1 MTKQTLTKVELD
13 AMAAAMDAA
22 DFGPEIEIEFEDAMQ
37 TKPKWDYSGSFD
49 LQPPTDWDDLDEA
62 TTNESIE
69 IEIED
74 NIGDNELYEDDGQP
88 TEYEEWQDLY
98 GGDDSIYEHDCD
110 CMFDN

>member
-1 MTKQTLTKVELD
+1 MKLNDRELNEMV
-13 AMAAAMDAA
+13 A
-22 DFGPEIEIEFEDAMQ
+22 AMQ

-49 LQPPTDWDDLDEA
+49 LQPPEGCESDEDSLGDQ
-62 TTNESIE
+62 TTNDSIE

-74 NIGDNELYEDDGQP
+74 DGQP
-88 TEYEEWQDLY
+88 SEYDEWQDLY